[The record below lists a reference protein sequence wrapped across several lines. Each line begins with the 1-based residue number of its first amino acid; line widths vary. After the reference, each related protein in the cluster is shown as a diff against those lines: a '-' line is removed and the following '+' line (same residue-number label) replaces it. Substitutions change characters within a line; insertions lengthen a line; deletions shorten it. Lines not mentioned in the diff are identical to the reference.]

1 MPASRVLL
9 VAAVAAAR
17 AVVTLALA
25 LGFWAAAPVALGWLP
40 TTVMTASMTP
50 AIEVGDV
57 VVSRPMPPDAL
68 LPGRVVL
75 ADDPDWSD
83 RLRLHRIAGID
94 VDGALITKGDANP
107 SADSS
112 PLHPDAVRGVGVLR
126 VPWVG
131 LPVVWVKT
139 ADVVPLGAVTVGFAL
154 CLLLALRRGD
164 DDDPRP
170 PADPDEPHRSLPVTR
185 RSLRAQR
192 RRAPAR
198 VRIGRAFGLA
208 SSLAVTAALGATPAW
223 AALADVTAA
232 PGSIVAA
239 TLSPPTRLGCVNDG
253 GAVVTW
259 AYDGSEPRGFD
270 LLVNGRVVASG
281 IPPWARAARVP
292 NDGSYSLFRTD
303 RVTVRTTAGQAW
315 SAESSASVPVGGVFL
330 GFGRPFCR

>member
-1 MPASRVLL
+1 MLL

-40 TTVMTASMTP
+40 TTVMTASMSP

-75 ADDPDWSD
+75 ADDPDWPD
-83 RLRLHRIAGID
+83 RLRLHRISGID
-94 VDGALITKGDANP
+94 PDGALITKGDANP

-131 LPVVWVKT
+131 LPVVWLKT
-139 ADVVPLGAVTVGFAL
+139 AGVVPLGAVAVGFAL
-154 CLLLALRRGD
+154 CVVLALRRGD
-164 DDDPRP
+164 DDEPRP
-170 PADPDEPHRSLPVTR
+170 PVDPDASHRSLPVTR

-192 RRAPAR
+192 RTPAR
-198 VRIGRAFGLA
+198 VRIGRTLGLA
-208 SSLAVTAALGATPAW
+208 SSLAVAATVGATPAW
-223 AALADVTAA
+223 AALADVTAT

-239 TLSPPTRLGCVNDG
+239 TVSPPTRLGCVNDG

-259 AYDGSEPRGFD
+259 AYDGWEPRGFD
-270 LLVNGRVVASG
+270 VLVNGRVVASG

-303 RVTVRTTAGQAW
+303 RVTVRTTAGRAW

>member
-1 MPASRVLL
+1 M
-9 VAAVAAAR
+9 
-17 AVVTLALA
+17 TLAVA

-40 TTVMTASMTP
+40 STVMTASMTP

-57 VVSRPMPPDAL
+57 VVSRPMPADAL

-75 ADDPDWSD
+75 AEDPDWPD

-94 VDGALITKGDANP
+94 ADGALITKGDANP

-131 LPVVWVKT
+131 LPVVWLKT
-139 ADVVPLGAVTVGFAL
+139 ADVVPLGAATLGFGL
-154 CLLLALRRGD
+154 CVVLALRRGD
-164 DDDPRP
+164 DDESAP
-170 PADPDEPHRSLPVTR
+170 PADPDETHRGQPATR

-198 VRIGRAFGLA
+198 VRIGRALGLA
-208 SSLAVTAALGATPAW
+208 SSVALAATLGATPAW
-223 AALADVTAA
+223 AALADATTA
-232 PGSIVAA
+232 PGSVVAA

-259 AYDGSEPRGFD
+259 AYDGWEPRGFD

-281 IPPWARAARVP
+281 
-292 NDGSYSLFRTD
+292 SLPGHAPLACP
-303 RVTVRTTAGQAW
+303 TTARTRC
-315 SAESSASVPVGGVFL
+315 SAPIG
-330 GFGRPFCR
+330 